1 MKLFLLDSLTAGL
14 LSPIAFNAESVLLVL
29 CMGES
34 GLEKIE
40 MIDLDQCIKNGEAYK
55 DMKAA
60 GLFKNYVCLK
70 GK

>member
-1 MKLFLLDSLTAGL
+1 MTRLLLFLLAALALPTAAN
-14 LSPIAFNAESVLLVL
+14 SESAWLVL
-29 CMGES
+29 YVGKS

-40 MIDLDQCIKNGEAYK
+40 MSDLDQCIKNGETYK
-55 DMKAA
+55 AMETA

>member
-1 MKLFLLDSLTAGL
+1 
-14 LSPIAFNAESVLLVL
+14 
-29 CMGES
+29 MGES

-40 MIDLDQCIKNGEAYK
+40 KRDLDQFIKNREAYK

-60 GLFKNYVCLK
+60 GLFKIFVCLE